1 MYSSSTYQRP
11 AGRHVPTLSAGT
23 WFLGLPSGA
32 WDDGRGFAAQAR
44 PTIPEQ
50 ARFKGREGARRT
62 MAHRAISGCRLRWG
76 TGEARIITAW
86 VVNPNAAI
94 MRQVSAP

>member
-1 MYSSSTYQRP
+1 MP
-11 AGRHVPTLSAGT
+11 LAAT
-23 WFLGLPSGA
+23 WPHGIT
-32 WDDGRGFAAQAR
+32 GRGFAAQAR

-50 ARFKGREGARRT
+50 ARFRAGRTQDET
-62 MAHRAISGCRLRWG
+62 MVHRAISGCRLRWG